1 MSAEG
6 WANIVAVIALLGS
19 ALGFWLNRRQI
30 RSLRDA
36 AAEVRW
42 GLSHAG
48 VGDMAQDLS
57 VECENAVKLTFDE
70 GCTSAGRSACVVTAV
85 SAWGLGPR
93 VLKVSWS
100 TKPEGPRK
108 VWHHPFSPTAS
119 AGQGSQ

>member
-48 VGDMAQDLS
+48 VGDRTT
-57 VECENAVKLTFDE
+57 C
-70 GCTSAGRSACVVTAV
+70 C
-85 SAWGLGPR
+85 
-93 VLKVSWS
+93 
-100 TKPEGPRK
+100 
-108 VWHHPFSPTAS
+108 
-119 AGQGSQ
+119 